1 MADPAPQTDRGT
13 PWLLSLPALALFLAL
28 LAVPLILTAILSF
41 NAFDGMR
48 GIQPTYGFGNYLE
61 VLLDGYYQE
70 IFLRTGGMALAVT
83 TICIVLG
90 VPETLILAKMKPAW
104 RGTFFVVILGPLL
117 ISVVVRT
124 LGWSVL
130 LGSQGIVNS
139 VLRALGLVDEPI
151 RLLFSLTGVI
161 IVLTHVFLPFMV
173 IAVWSAMQ
181 RLDSQI
187 EHAARSLGAGPITT
201 FRRIMLPQLMP
212 GILSGAIIVFALA
225 ASAYAT
231 PAIIGGRKVKVVA
244 TTLYDEFFNSLNW
257 PLGAAI
263 AVLLLLANVLIIVG
277 CNRLA
282 ERRFKQVFA

>member
-1 MADPAPQTDRGT
+1 MADTTDKTDRAT
-13 PWLLSLPALALFLAL
+13 PWLLSLPALALFVAL

-48 GIQPTYGFGNYLE
+48 GIQQTFGFGNYLE
-61 VLLDGYYQE
+61 VVLDGYYQE

-83 TICIVLG
+83 LICIVLG
-90 VPETLILAKMKPAW
+90 VPETLILAKMRPAW
-104 RGTFFVVILGPLL
+104 RGAFFVVILGPLL

-130 LGSQGIVNS
+130 LGSQGVVNS
-139 VLRALGLVDEPI
+139 ALLGLGIIDEPI
-151 RLLFSLTGVI
+151 RLLFSMTGVI
-161 IVLTHVFLPFMV
+161 IVMTHVFLPFMV
-173 IAVWSAMQ
+173 IAVWSSLQ
-181 RLDSQI
+181 RLDGQI
-187 EHAARSLGAGPITT
+187 EHAARSLGAGPLTT

-212 GILSGAIIVFALA
+212 GILSGSSIVFALA

-231 PAIIGGRKVKVVA
+231 PAIIGGRRVKVVA

-263 AVLLLLANVLIIVG
+263 AVLLLLANILIIVG
-277 CNRLA
+277 CNRLV

>member
-1 MADPAPQTDRGT
+1 MADPATQTPRGT

-61 VLLDGYYQE
+61 VLFDGYYQE

-83 TICIVLG
+83 LICIVLG

-139 VLRALGLVDEPI
+139 ALRGLGIIDEPI
-151 RLLFSLTGVI
+151 RLLFSLTGVV
-161 IVLTHVFLPFMV
+161 IVMTHVFLPFMV

-187 EHAARSLGAGPITT
+187 EHAARSLGAGPFTT

-263 AVLLLLANVLIIVG
+263 AVLLLVANILIIVG
-277 CNRLA
+277 CNRLL